1 METSTTL
8 GEDQLRMLAE
18 SAERFLEARYPLA
31 HRREVIRAGMPDAR
45 LWRALG
51 DMGWLAL
58 HAPAQDG
65 GLGQPLAAAAPLLL
79 ALGRHLVVE
88 PFVDAG
94 LVSMRLL
101 SQARFE
107 RRDDVVQSVLTGEAW
122 VAPAHLERGMR
133 TAATLP
139 QTQWQTTPGG
149 ARLQGRK
156 HAVATGA
163 AAHGWIVT
171 ASTGRPES
179 LRAWWVPVDT
189 PGVSVRAYA
198 AVDGTPLADVM
209 LDGVEVSVAQELR
222 LGDLAGVLEDAYRQ
236 RLAAHCQ
243 IAVGA
248 MEGMLDATIA
258 YAKLRRQ
265 FGVAISEFQAVQHRL
280 VDMYAQLQLAKA
292 VASTA
297 LVIATDGTT
306 ASRLSACK
314 ARVAQSCRFI
324 REQGVQLHGGIGMTE
339 ECIASHYFRRLLALE
354 KSDGDAL
361 EHLGQIQLVS

>member
-1 METSTTL
+1 METSTIL
-8 GEDQLRMLAE
+8 GDDQLRMLAE
-18 SAERFLEARYPLA
+18 SAQRFLEAHSPLA
-31 HRREVIRAGMPDAR
+31 HRREVIRTGMPDAA
-45 LWRALG
+45 LWHAAG

-58 HAPAQDG
+58 HANAQDG

-79 ALGRHLVVE
+79 AWGRHLVVE
-88 PFVDAG
+88 PLVDAG
-94 LVSMRLL
+94 LVSVRLL
-101 SQARFE
+101 SAARFE
-107 RRDDVVQSVLTGEAW
+107 RRDDVLQSVLTGEAW

-133 TAATLP
+133 TAAAMP
-139 QTQWQTTPGG
+139 KTQWQAAPGG

-163 AAHGWIVT
+163 AAHAWVVT
-171 ASTGRPES
+171 ASTGRPDS
-179 LRAWWVPVDT
+179 LRAWWVPADT
-189 PGVSVRAYA
+189 PGVSVRAYT
-198 AVDGTPLADVM
+198 AVDGAPLADLV
-209 LDGVEVSVAQELR
+209 LDGVEVSDAQELR
-222 LGDLAGVLEDAYRQ
+222 LDDLAGVIEDAYRQ

-265 FGVAISEFQAVQHRL
+265 FGAAISEFQAVQHRL

-297 LVIATDGTT
+297 LVLATDGTAT
-306 ASRLSACK
+306 ARLSACK

-339 ECIASHYFRRLLALE
+339 ECIASHYFRCLLALE

-361 EHLGQIQLVS
+361 EHLGQVQLAS